1 MSKKN
6 PAGRPAG
13 TKQRIAIDL
22 PDEGER
28 LVPYYSDFAK
38 AVGLTPK
45 TLQRMR
51 RRMPVV
57 VLSGVAYVKDK
68 AGRRVLAEPKKA
80 RGARR

>member
-1 MSKKN
+1 MSSNN

-13 TKQRIAIDL
+13 TKPRIAIDL
-22 PDEGER
+22 PDDGG
-28 LVPYYSDFAK
+28 LVPYYTDFAI
-38 AVGLTPK
+38 AVGLNPK

-68 AGRRVLAEPKKA
+68 AGRRVLAEPKKQ